1 MYKVEIKK
9 IDSHGRL
16 SLPVEWRRALKRRE
30 VVVIELDDRVEVLS
44 RDADLAKYV
53 DSVEVDVKNFED
65 YHKLRRDLRKLK

>member
-44 RDADLAKYV
+44 RDADLAKYI
-53 DSVEVDVKNFED
+53 DSAEVDVKNFED

>member
-53 DSVEVDVKNFED
+53 DSAEVDVKNFED